1 MLFYDFYQII
11 CTIKGD
17 GVLFRLHHDAN
28 QGFRARSA
36 HQNAAFPVERGLPC
50 RHSFFQPFSSHDAVF
65 LLVTAHGNIQQ
76 DLRITLALPCQFRGF
91 HAGIAQKLKELQGG
105 KLTVTGGAVLQED
118 GVSGL
123 LTAQNITLFQHALQ
137 YVAVAYASDLN
148 LHPVCLYKVVQT
160 DIGHYSGND
169 GISGFSYGTLF
180 LLDSFIML
188 LLGYLVYRF
197 VNHHSTESGYFR
209 NGPVRILST
218 MLVYGVVP
226 VFGAYYVCTH
236 SFGSWLL
243 FLPAAAVGTL
253 CLAGRDSDSVSG
265 RRDHIMQLVWIAL
278 GLTAMTVY
286 SFMRIFDLWH
296 FLYLLS
302 LPLFIWLLYGLWTG
316 RIRVEGY
323 GMILSAAVLLS
334 ALLCGAG
341 YMIYL
346 I

>member
-1 MLFYDFYQII
+1 MKFTEYIKPIDLKNLMLSLPGIVLGTMLAAADFHVNWLAA
-11 CTIKGD
+11 GFL
-17 GVLFRLHHDAN
+17 VL
-28 QGFRARSA
+28 
-36 HQNAAFPVERGLPC
+36 
-50 RHSFFQPFSSHDAVF
+50 
-65 LLVTAHGNIQQ
+65 
-76 DLRITLALPCQFRGF
+76 
-91 HAGIAQKLKELQGG
+91 
-105 KLTVTGGAVLQED
+105 AVLCFQ
-118 GVSGL
+118 VFP
-123 LTAQNITLFQHALQ
+123 NIIPGILCSLA
-137 YVAVAYASDLN
+137 AVY
-148 LHPVCLYKVVQT
+148 
-160 DIGHYSGND
+160 
-169 GISGFSYGTLF
+169 FSYGTLF
-180 LLDSFIML
+180 LLDSFIMM

-243 FLPAAAVGTL
+243 FFPAAAVGAL

-286 SFMRIFDLWH
+286 SFMRIFDPWH

-316 RIRVEGY
+316 RIRVEVY